1 MSESINEYKTR
12 KLIYQ
17 IMFDFYD
24 DYEENTSIFDLIIIE
39 SLKNIVEFHSR
50 NNDLSKD
57 VINNINKF
65 LMQAREYKDEKRKER
80 IELVNDIIRIMNNQ
94 EKDRSL
100 IFYRIQLYDRTNN
113 FKYLFKAKDAE
124 IIDEISNVHDSICN
138 DFFVLVS
145 HTDDVDD
152 ITFVNEFLPDLK
164 ECELYYQSLNMMLKE
179 NPIVFRDQT
188 FYNRMICVL
197 QSNSLLNKDT
207 VDNNEKLVKKINK
220 KIKKLH

>member
-207 VDNNEKLVKKINK
+207 VDNNEKLVKKINR

>member
-65 LMQAREYKDEKRKER
+65 LMQAREYKDEKRKDR